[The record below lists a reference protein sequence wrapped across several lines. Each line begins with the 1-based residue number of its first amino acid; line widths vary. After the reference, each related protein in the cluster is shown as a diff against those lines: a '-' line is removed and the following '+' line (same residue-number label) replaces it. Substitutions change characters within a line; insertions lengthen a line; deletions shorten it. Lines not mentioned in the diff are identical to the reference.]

1 MRVASNERGAF
12 VLWDGRCAHF
22 LYERPKRLKR
32 DSDKRAMT
40 NKERELEQL
49 LAPTVRALG
58 CEIWGIEYRPRGR
71 GRSMLKLYIDSAD
84 GVTID
89 DCERVSHQVSA
100 LLDVEDPIVDRYRLE
115 VSSPGLDRVLF
126 HREHYLANIGRRV
139 DVRLTFPFG
148 GRRHVEGQLAGI
160 KGQDVI
166 VYSESTNGQS
176 TQPTSSA
183 ASGENDA
190 VMEDEAKD
198 EVVEYA
204 LPLEQIQ
211 RARIVPEFGSPASAN
226 RDAARLSVDAPTRQ
240 HADT

>member
-1 MRVASNERGAF
+1 
-12 VLWDGRCAHF
+12 
-22 LYERPKRLKR
+22 
-32 DSDKRAMT
+32 MT

-49 LAPTVRALG
+49 LAPTVKALG

-71 GRSMLKLYIDSAD
+71 GRSTLKLYIDSAD

-126 HREHYLANIGRRV
+126 HREQYLANVGRWV
-139 DVRLTFPFG
+139 DVRLTFPFE
-148 GRRHVEGQLAGI
+148 GRRHVKGQLAGI
-160 KGQDVI
+160 EGQDVI
-166 VYSESTNGQS
+166 VRPQS
-176 TQPTSSA
+176 TDKQPTANA
-183 ASGENDA
+183 APSEND
-190 VMEDEAKD
+190 ESDENDEA
-198 EVVEYA
+198 VEYM

-211 RARIVPEFGSPASAN
+211 RARIVPEFGSHASAN
-226 RDAARLSVDAPTRQ
+226 RDAARLPTRH